1 MRAGCD
7 ALIVGAGSAGCVLA
21 SRLSEDP
28 SCSVVLV
35 EAGGE
40 AIDPDIADPRQWP
53 FLAGRSYDWAYR
65 TTPQAG
71 TNGRVHDW
79 PRGRIL
85 GGSSCLNAMAHVRG
99 HADDF
104 DAWAAVAGPRWSY
117 RSLLPAF
124 RRSERFSA
132 GGEERGDSGPLDV
145 WLPDTEVHPVVRAY
159 MAAGISIGAPRLVE
173 HNAGPLAGVAPNQ
186 LTVRNGLRH
195 SAADAYLAPCRHRP
209 NLTVITDA
217 HVERLALGTN
227 RATGLQVCIGGKPEF
242 LAADRIV
249 LCAGAIGSPLLL
261 MRSGIGDPA
270 ELRAASVA
278 CLAANPAI
286 GRNLHDHLL
295 AGVVYASREPLEP
308 SRLQHS
314 ESLMYLHADDPG
326 RADGV
331 PDVAIACV
339 VLPVVTERFARPA
352 VGSAYTLLCGVTHPT
367 SRGTIRL
374 SGPAADD
381 APIIDPAYLA
391 TEFDRKTF
399 RSALRLARRVG
410 EGAALDAWRKAE
422 LLPGPNVESDADID
436 AFLADAVMTH
446 HHPVGTCRMGLD
458 DGSAVDGELR
468 LRGFDNVFV
477 VDASVIPSITTGPIN
492 AAVVAIAEH
501 WASGFE
507 ELGARGGW

>member
-7 ALIVGAGSAGCVLA
+7 VLVVGAGSAGCVLA
-21 SRLSEDP
+21 ARLSEDP
-28 SCSVVLV
+28 ACAVTLV

-40 AIDPDIADPRQWP
+40 VGDPDIADPRQWP
-53 FLAGRSYDWAYR
+53 FLGGRSYDWAYR
-65 TTPQAG
+65 TVPQAG
-71 TNGRVHDW
+71 TNGRVHAW

-117 RSLLPAF
+117 TSLLPAF

-132 GGEERGDSGPLDV
+132 GGAQHGDSGPLEV
-145 WLPDTEVHPVVRAY
+145 WLPDAEVHPLVRAY
-159 MAAGISIGAPRLVE
+159 MAAGVSIGAPRLVE
-173 HNAGPLAGVAPNQ
+173 HNGGALAGVAPNQ
-186 LTVRNGLRH
+186 LTIREGLRH

-209 NLTVITDA
+209 NLTVVTGA
-217 HVERLALGTN
+217 HVERIALGAN
-227 RATGLQVCIGGKPEF
+227 RATGLHARIAGETEF

-270 ELRAASVA
+270 ELRAAGVA
-278 CLAANPAI
+278 CCAGNSAV
-286 GRNLHDHLL
+286 GSNLHDHLL
-295 AGVVYASREPLEP
+295 AGVVYASREPLAP

-339 VLPVVTERFARPA
+339 VLPVVTERFTPPS
-352 VGSAYTLLCGVTHPT
+352 VGSAYTLMCGVTHPT

-374 SGPAADD
+374 SGPAAAD

-391 TEFDRKTF
+391 TEFDRTTF
-399 RSALRLARRVG
+399 RAALRLARRAG
-410 EGAALDAWRKAE
+410 RAAPLDPWRRAE
-422 LLPGPNVESDADID
+422 LLPGPSVESDLDID
-436 AFLADAVMTH
+436 AFLADAVTTH
-446 HHPVGTCRMGLD
+446 HHPVGTCRMGIG
-458 DGSAVDGELR
+458 DGAAVDENLR

-477 VDASVIPSITTGPIN
+477 VDASVIPSITTGPVN

-501 WASGFE
+501 WVTEVWQRA
-507 ELGARGGW
+507 